1 MRPPACA
8 DSGHSHGIA
17 REAEANHIRAAPRV
31 GIARAEEARQ
41 KLRQSRSDADEKRPE
56 EDNPSVQVHW
66 SGVHLASAIWFA
78 QIRRDPHQLSVT
90 V

>member
-31 GIARAEEARQ
+31 GIARAEGARQ
-41 KLRQSRSDADEKRPE
+41 KLRQSRSDADEKRP
-56 EDNPSVQVHW
+56 
-66 SGVHLASAIWFA
+66 
-78 QIRRDPHQLSVT
+78 
-90 V
+90 